1 MIHQVGET
9 AGKVWQL
16 LNQEGE
22 QTFSKI
28 KSSLGAKD
36 ALLYMALGWLA
47 REDQIVMN
55 EEGRSVKF
63 SLKSA

>member
-9 AGKVWQL
+9 AGKVWHL

-28 KSSLGAKD
+28 KSHLKAKD
-36 ALLYMALGWLA
+36 AMVYMALGWLA
-47 REDQIVMN
+47 REDQIDMK
-55 EEGRSVKF
+55 EDGRVVKY